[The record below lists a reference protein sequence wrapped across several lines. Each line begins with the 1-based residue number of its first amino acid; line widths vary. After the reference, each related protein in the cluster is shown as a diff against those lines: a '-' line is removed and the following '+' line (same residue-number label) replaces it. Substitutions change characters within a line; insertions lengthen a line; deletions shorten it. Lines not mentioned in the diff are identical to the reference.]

1 MFRGAFF
8 VPQKDD
14 GIRRQSTKSAQEK
27 KIIKKLS
34 FVGILGNVLL
44 AAFKL
49 TAGLLGR
56 SGAMV
61 SDAVHSLSDV
71 FATFIAFLGVLL
83 SRQPED
89 AEHPYGHERLE
100 SAASL
105 ILGLILA
112 GTGLGIGYTGLH
124 KLAAGEELKVPTLL
138 PLNVLV
144 HDVLCQKAA
153 LFRVQGRC
161 LASSV
166 GCIIVCRLIC
176 RYCTGEDRLSDHGP
190 DRESYHLPLYT
201 EGSFRY
207 FAGCAE

>member
-8 VPQKDD
+8 VPLKDD

-71 FATFIAFLGVLL
+71 FATFIAFLGVML

-105 ILGLILA
+105 I
-112 GTGLGIGYTGLH
+112 
-124 KLAAGEELKVPTLL
+124 P
-138 PLNVLV
+138 
-144 HDVLCQKAA
+144 A